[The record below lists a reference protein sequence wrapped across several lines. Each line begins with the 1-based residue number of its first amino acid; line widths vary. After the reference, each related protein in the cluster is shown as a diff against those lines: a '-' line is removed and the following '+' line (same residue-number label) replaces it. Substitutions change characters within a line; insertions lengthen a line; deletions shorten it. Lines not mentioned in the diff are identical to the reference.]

1 MESSAKT
8 VLEDIIPL
16 LEKLKKRLQML
27 KKNDVLIEIKGI
39 KGIKEIKG
47 IKGIKEIKGKQTPK
61 QQVNI
66 YFQKRLTYKN
76 AYLYIGKVIKFNTKN
91 GFKNGILK
99 NVSKSG
105 KTIHIIQGEK
115 QRTLENV
122 RRKILVVTR

>member
-27 KKNDVLIEIKGI
+27 KKNDVLIEIKG
-39 KGIKEIKG
+39 IKG

>member
-8 VLEDIIPL
+8 VLEDIIPF
-16 LEKLKKRLQML
+16 LEKLKKRLQIL

-39 KGIKEIKG
+39 KG
-47 IKGIKEIKGKQTPK
+47 KQTPK
-61 QQVNI
+61 KQVNI

-76 AYLYIGKVIKFNTKN
+76 AHLYIGKVIKFNTKN
-91 GFKNGILK
+91 GFKNGIIK